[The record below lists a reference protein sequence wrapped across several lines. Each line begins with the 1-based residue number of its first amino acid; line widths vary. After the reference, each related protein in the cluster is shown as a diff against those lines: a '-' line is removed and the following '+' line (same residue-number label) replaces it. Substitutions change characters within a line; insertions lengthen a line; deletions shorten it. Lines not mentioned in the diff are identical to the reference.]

1 MPIIES
7 KYRVKGLHSSMHYS
21 TIYNNTVRKVNVTYD
36 KRERLELK
44 DGDFL
49 DLDWKFSSNPSKK
62 VIITLHG
69 LEGSTSSKYMQGMA
83 KYGSENGYDVLGMNF
98 RGCSGEEN
106 RLYRAYHA
114 GAIEDLQEVVDYVVK
129 TNTYT
134 SIYIN
139 GFSLGGNLVLL
150 YLGKDV
156 EKPKELKGAM
166 AVSSP
171 NYLIEA
177 CAQQTKYKNTL
188 YAKNFLNTMKRKLKQ
203 KQEKFP
209 ELLPQSEYKKVKSL
223 TDFDNVYT
231 SKAHGFE
238 DAFDYYKKCSASYF
252 LKDIEVPTLL
262 LNAKNDSF
270 LSPKCYPIEVA
281 KANENFFFEASKHGG
296 HLGFYNGKEMTYSEK
311 RAFEFFGMN

>member
-7 KYRVKGLHSSMHYS
+7 KYKVKGLHSSMHYS
-21 TIYNNTVRKVNVTYD
+21 TIYNNTIRKVDVTYD
-36 KRERLELK
+36 KRERLELH

-49 DLDWKFSSNPSKK
+49 DLDWKFSDKKTDK

-83 KYGSENGYDVLGMNF
+83 KYGSEKGYDVLGINF

-114 GAIEDLQEVVDYVVK
+114 GAIEDLQEVVNHAVGTKKYA
-129 TNTYT
+129 
-134 SIYIN
+134 SIYIK

-150 YLGKDV
+150 YLGKDIQ
-156 EKPKELKGAM
+156 KPKELKGAM

-171 NYLIEA
+171 NFLMEA

-188 YAKNFLNTMKRKLKQ
+188 YAKNFLISMKKKLKQ
-203 KQEKFP
+203 KQNKFP
-209 ELLPQSEYKKVKSL
+209 KLLPQSEFKKIKTL
-223 TDFDNVYT
+223 TDFDNIYT
-231 SKAHGFE
+231 SRAHGYE
-238 DAFDYYKKCSASYF
+238 NAFDYYEKCSAYNF
-252 LKDIEVPTLL
+252 LQDINVPTLL

-270 LSPKCYPIEVA
+270 LSEKCYPLA
-281 KANENFFFEASKHGG
+281 KAKMSDTLFFESPEHGG
-296 HLGFYNGKEMTYSEK
+296 HLGFYDGKEMTYTEK
-311 RAFEFFGMN
+311 RAFEFFK